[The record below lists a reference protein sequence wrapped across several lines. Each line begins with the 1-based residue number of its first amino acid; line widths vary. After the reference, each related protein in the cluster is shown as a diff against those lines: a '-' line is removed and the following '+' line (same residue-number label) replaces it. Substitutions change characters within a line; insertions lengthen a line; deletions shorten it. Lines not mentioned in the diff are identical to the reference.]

1 MTYKEKYCKD
11 RGLKVQ
17 EEPHPL
23 HCPYAYGYENLPD
36 DYSEGNCIHPNM
48 ECDECWN
55 REMPDSQETKPKEMP
70 ETKEPKEKLKL
81 DFPGFKVNDI
91 VLLRNGVLAIVLPN
105 HYSKNGI
112 STFRITKHESLACVT
127 HCSSYKNN
135 KNCEENKS
143 YENVHH
149 EQYDVVKL
157 WRMDDLNANNILA
170 DFFLKRTAPSKYP
183 FWTETP
189 PKKMTK
195 EEIEEELGYSIE
207 IVENHDEDEEE

>member
-11 RGLKVQ
+11 HGLAPQTKAY
-17 EEPHPL
+17 L
-23 HCPYAYGYENLPD
+23 RACPDNYGYESLPD
-36 DYSEGNCIHPNM
+36 DYSESSCIHPTM
-48 ECDECWN
+48 RCDECWN
-55 REMPDSQETKPKEMP
+55 REMPDSQETEPKEMP
-70 ETKEPKEKLKL
+70 EPKEKLKS

-91 VLLRNGVLAIVLPN
+91 VLFRNGTLAIVLPN
-105 HYSKNGI
+105 HYSKNDI
-112 STFRITKHESLACVT
+112 STFKITRHESLACVT
-127 HCSSYKNN
+127 HCSSYKDN
-135 KNCEENKS
+135 KNYDS
-143 YENVHH
+143 YHN

-170 DFFLKRTAPSKYP
+170 DFFLRRTAPSTDP

-207 IVENHDEDEEE
+207 IVEYHDENEEDEEE

>member
-11 RGLKVQ
+11 HGIK
-17 EEPHPL
+17 EPYIQCCHIQ
-23 HCPYAYGYENLPD
+23 HCPYSYGYENLPD

-48 ECDECWN
+48 KCDECWN
-55 REMPDSQETKPKEMP
+55 REMP
-70 ETKEPKEKLKL
+70 ETKESKEKLKS

-112 STFRITKHESLACVT
+112 STFRITKYELLVCVT
-127 HCSSYKNN
+127 HCSNYRDN
-135 KNCEENKS
+135 KNHEENES
-143 YENVHH
+143 YENVHN
-149 EQYDVVKL
+149 EPYDVVKL
-157 WRMDDLNANNILA
+157 WRMDDLSGKDILT
-170 DFFLKRTAPSKYP
+170 DFLLKRTAPSKDP
-183 FWTETP
+183 LWTETP

-207 IVENHDEDEEE
+207 IVEYHDEDKEE

>member
-11 RGLKVQ
+11 HDLKEKEQ
-17 EEPHPL
+17 ELRPL

-36 DYSEGNCIHPNM
+36 DYSKDDCIHPNM
-48 ECDECWN
+48 GCDECWD
-55 REMPDSQETKPKEMP
+55 REMP
-70 ETKEPKEKLKL
+70 ETKESKEKLKS

-105 HYSKNGI
+105 HHSKNGI
-112 STFRITKHESLACVT
+112 STFRITKYELLACVT
-127 HCSSYKNN
+127 HCSSYKDN
-135 KNCEENKS
+135 KDYEENES
-143 YENVHH
+143 YENVHR

-157 WRMDDLNANNILA
+157 WRMNDFSGKDILT
-170 DFFLKRTAPSKYP
+170 DFFLKRTAPSKDP

-207 IVENHDEDEEE
+207 IVEYHDEDEEE

>member
-11 RGLKVQ
+11 HDIKEKEQ
-17 EEPHPL
+17 ESCPL
-23 HCPYAYGYENLPD
+23 HCPHAYGYENLPD
-36 DYSEGNCIHPNM
+36 DYSEGDCIHPDI
-48 ECDECWN
+48 ECDECWD
-55 REMPDSQETKPKEMP
+55 REMP
-70 ETKEPKEKLKL
+70 ETKEPKEKLKS

-91 VLLRNGVLAIVLPN
+91 VLFRNGTLAIVLPN
-105 HYSKNGI
+105 HYSKNDI
-112 STFRITKHESLACVT
+112 STFKITKYELSCIT
-127 HCSSYKNN
+127 HCGSYK
-135 KNCEENKS
+135 ENRAYDDDCK
-143 YENVHH
+143 YY

-157 WRMDDLNANNILA
+157 WRMDDLNANNILE
-170 DFFLKRTAPSKYP
+170 DFFLKRTAPSKDP

>member
-1 MTYKEKYCKD
+1 MTYKEKYYKD
-11 RGLKVQ
+11 HDIKEKEQ
-17 EEPHPL
+17 EPCPL

-48 ECDECWN
+48 ECNECWD
-55 REMPDSQETKPKEMP
+55 REMP
-70 ETKEPKEKLKL
+70 ETKEPKEKLKS

-91 VLLRNGVLAIVLPN
+91 VLFRNGTLAIVLPN

-112 STFRITKHESLACVT
+112 STFKITKNMSLTRVT
-127 HCSSYKNN
+127 HCISYK
-135 KNCEENKS
+135 ENRSWDKD
-143 YENVHH
+143 
-149 EQYDVVKL
+149 YDIVKI
-157 WRMDDLNANNILA
+157 WRPNDFNANNILA
-170 DFFLKRTAPSKYP
+170 DFFLKRTAPSKDP

-207 IVENHDEDEEE
+207 IVEYHDEDEEE

>member
-11 RGLKVQ
+11 HDLKGQ
-17 EEPHPL
+17 EPRIQ
-23 HCPYAYGYENLPD
+23 HCPYTCGYENLPD
-36 DYSEGNCIHPNM
+36 DYSEGDCIHPNM
-48 ECDECWN
+48 ECNECWD
-55 REMPDSQETKPKEMP
+55 REIL
-70 ETKEPKEKLKL
+70 ETKEPKEKLKS

-112 STFRITKHESLACVT
+112 STFRIAKYELLSRVT
-127 HCSSYKNN
+127 HCSGYKDN
-135 KNCEENKS
+135 KNYEENEN
-143 YENVHH
+143 YENVHR

-157 WRMDDLNANNILA
+157 WRMDDLNGKDILT
-170 DFFLKRTAPSKYP
+170 DFFLKRTAPSKDP
-183 FWTETP
+183 FWTETS

-207 IVENHDEDEEE
+207 IVEYHDEDEEE

>member
-11 RGLKVQ
+11 HDLKGQ
-17 EEPHPL
+17 EPYITA
-23 HCPYAYGYENLPD
+23 CPYNYDYENLPD

-48 ECDECWN
+48 ECNECWD
-55 REMPDSQETKPKEMP
+55 REIL
-70 ETKEPKEKLKL
+70 ETKEPKEKLKS

-112 STFRITKHESLACVT
+112 STFRIAKYELLSRVT
-127 HCSSYKNN
+127 HCSGYKDN
-135 KNCEENKS
+135 KNYEENEN
-143 YENVHH
+143 YENVHR

-157 WRMDDLNANNILA
+157 WRMDDLSGKDILT
-170 DFFLKRTAPSKYP
+170 DFFLKRTAPSKDP
-183 FWTETP
+183 FWIETP

-195 EEIEEELGYSIE
+195 KEIEEELGYSIE
-207 IVENHDEDEEE
+207 IVEYHDEDEEE

>member
-1 MTYKEKYCKD
+1 MTYKEKYYKD
-11 RGLKVQ
+11 HDIKEKEQ
-17 EEPHPL
+17 EPCPL

-48 ECDECWN
+48 ECNECWD
-55 REMPDSQETKPKEMP
+55 REMP
-70 ETKEPKEKLKL
+70 ETREPKEKLKS

-91 VLLRNGVLAIVLPN
+91 VLFRNGTLAIVLPN

-112 STFRITKHESLACVT
+112 STFKITKNMSLTCVT
-127 HCSSYKNN
+127 HCIRYK
-135 KNCEENKS
+135 ENRSWDKD
-143 YENVHH
+143 
-149 EQYDVVKL
+149 YDIVKI
-157 WRMDDLNANNILA
+157 WRPNDLNANNILA
-170 DFFLKRTAPSKYP
+170 DFFLKRTAPSKDP

-207 IVENHDEDEEE
+207 IVEYHDEDEEE

>member
-11 RGLKVQ
+11 RGLKIQ

-23 HCPYAYGYENLPD
+23 HCPYAYGYENLLD

-55 REMPDSQETKPKEMP
+55 REMPEP
-70 ETKEPKEKLKL
+70 KEPKEKLKS

-91 VLLRNGVLAIVLPN
+91 VLLRDGTLAIVLPN
-105 HYSKNGI
+105 HYSKNGMA
-112 STFRITKHESLACVT
+112 TFEITDEPCITCVT
-127 HCSSYKNN
+127 HCSDYKDN
-135 KNCEENKS
+135 KN
-143 YENVHH
+143 YENNRNEHC
-149 EQYDVVKL
+149 DVVKL
-157 WRMDDLNANNILA
+157 WRPNDYNTHVILA
-170 DFFLKRTAPSKYP
+170 DFFLKRTVPSKDP
-183 FWTETP
+183 LWTETP

-207 IVENHDEDEEE
+207 IVEYHDEDEEE

>member
-11 RGLKVQ
+11 HDIKEKEQ
-17 EEPHPL
+17 EPRPL

-48 ECDECWN
+48 NCDECWN
-55 REMPDSQETKPKEMP
+55 REIP
-70 ETKEPKEKLKL
+70 ETKEPKEKLKS

-91 VLLRNGVLAIVLPN
+91 VLFRNGTLAIVLPN
-105 HYSKNGI
+105 HYSKNDI
-112 STFRITKHESLACVT
+112 STFRITKYELLGCVT
-127 HCSSYKNN
+127 HCSNYRDN
-135 KNCEENKS
+135 KNHEENES
-143 YENVHH
+143 YENVHN
-149 EQYDVVKL
+149 EPYDVVKL
-157 WRMDDLNANNILA
+157 WRMDDLSGKDILT
-170 DFFLKRTAPSKYP
+170 DFFLKRTAPSKDP

-207 IVENHDEDEEE
+207 IVENHDENEEE

>member
-11 RGLKVQ
+11 HDSKSNRI
-17 EEPHPL
+17 PI
-23 HCPYAYGYENLPD
+23 HCPCSYGYETIPD
-36 DYSEGNCIHPNM
+36 GYSEGNCIHPNM

-55 REMPDSQETKPKEMP
+55 REMP
-70 ETKEPKEKLKL
+70 ETKEPKEKLKS
-81 DFPGFKVNDI
+81 DFPGFQVNDI
-91 VLLRNGVLAIVLPN
+91 VLFRNGTLAIVLPN

-112 STFRITKHESLACVT
+112 STFKITRHESLACVT
-127 HCSSYKNN
+127 HCSSYKDN
-135 KNCEENKS
+135 KNYEENES

-157 WRMDDLNANNILA
+157 WRLNDFNANNILA
-170 DFFLKRTAPSKYP
+170 DFFLKRTAPSKDP

-207 IVENHDEDEEE
+207 IVEYHDEDEEE

>member
-11 RGLKVQ
+11 HGNKGYLK
-17 EEPHPL
+17 
-23 HCPYAYGYENLPD
+23 HCPYNYGYENLPD
-36 DYSEGNCIHPNM
+36 GYSEGNCIYQYLKCS
-48 ECDECWN
+48 ERWD
-55 REMPDSQETKPKEMP
+55 REMPDSQEAKSKEIP

-91 VLLRNGVLAIVLPN
+91 VLFRNGTLAIVLPN
-105 HYSKNGI
+105 HHSKNGI
-112 STFRITKHESLACVT
+112 STFIITKYESLTCVT
-127 HCSSYKNN
+127 HCSSYKDNN
-135 KNCEENKS
+135 NY

-149 EQYDVVKL
+149 KQYDVVKL
-157 WRMDDLNANNILA
+157 WRMDYLNANNILA

-183 FWTETP
+183 LWTETP

-207 IVENHDEDEEE
+207 IVEYYDEDKEE

>member
-11 RGLKVQ
+11 HDIKEKEQ
-17 EEPHPL
+17 EPRPL

-48 ECDECWN
+48 NCDECWN
-55 REMPDSQETKPKEMP
+55 REMPETKKP
-70 ETKEPKEKLKL
+70 EEKLKS

-91 VLLRNGVLAIVLPN
+91 VLFRNGTLAIALPN
-105 HYSKNGI
+105 HYSKNDI
-112 STFRITKHESLACVT
+112 STFKITKHESLACIT
-127 HCSSYKNN
+127 HCSSYK
-135 KNCEENKS
+135 ENRA
-143 YENVHH
+143 YNDDHH
-149 EQYDVVKL
+149 CKYCEQYDVVKL

-170 DFFLKRTAPSKYP
+170 DFFLKRTTPSKDP
-183 FWTETP
+183 TWEVP

-207 IVENHDEDEEE
+207 IVEYHDEDEEE

>member
-1 MTYKEKYCKD
+1 MTYKEKYYKD
-11 RGLKVQ
+11 HDIKEKEQ
-17 EEPHPL
+17 EPCPL

-48 ECDECWN
+48 ECNECWD
-55 REMPDSQETKPKEMP
+55 REMP
-70 ETKEPKEKLKL
+70 ETKEPKEKLKS

-91 VLLRNGVLAIVLPN
+91 VLFRNGTLAIVLPN
-105 HYSKNGI
+105 HYSKNDI
-112 STFRITKHESLACVT
+112 STFKITKYESLACVT
-127 HCSSYKNN
+127 HCSSYKDD
-135 KNCEENKS
+135 KNYEENKS
-143 YENVHH
+143 HENVHH

-170 DFFLKRTAPSKYP
+170 DFFLKRTAPSKDP
-183 FWTETP
+183 LWTETP

-207 IVENHDEDEEE
+207 IVEYHDEDEEE

>member
-11 RGLKVQ
+11 RDLKVQ
-17 EEPHPL
+17 EEPCPL
-23 HCPYAYGYENLPD
+23 HCPCAYGYENLPD
-36 DYSEGNCIHPNM
+36 GYSEGNCIYPDI

-55 REMPDSQETKPKEMP
+55 REMP
-70 ETKEPKEKLKL
+70 ETKEPKEKLKS

-112 STFRITKHESLACVT
+112 STFRITKYESLACVT
-127 HCSSYKNN
+127 HCSSYKDN

-170 DFFLKRTAPSKYP
+170 DFFLKRTAPSKDP
-183 FWTETP
+183 LWTETL

-207 IVENHDEDEEE
+207 IIEYHDEDEEE

>member
-11 RGLKVQ
+11 HGNKGYLQ
-17 EEPHPL
+17 
-23 HCPYAYGYENLPD
+23 HCPYNYGYENLPD
-36 DYSEGNCIHPNM
+36 GYSEGNCIYQYLK
-48 ECDECWN
+48 CSECWD

-70 ETKEPKEKLKL
+70 ETKEPKEKLKS

-91 VLLRNGVLAIVLPN
+91 VLFRNGTLAIVLPN
-105 HYSKNGI
+105 HYSKNDI
-112 STFRITKHESLACVT
+112 STFKITKYESLSCIT
-127 HCSSYKNN
+127 HCGNYK
-135 KNCEENKS
+135 ENRAYDNDCK
-143 YENVHH
+143 YY

-170 DFFLKRTAPSKYP
+170 DFFLKRTAPSKDP

-207 IVENHDEDEEE
+207 IVEYHDEDEDEEE

>member
-1 MTYKEKYCKD
+1 MTYKEKYCKGL
-11 RGLKVQ
+11 GLKVQ

-55 REMPDSQETKPKEMP
+55 REMP
-70 ETKEPKEKLKL
+70 ETKEPKEKLIKS
-81 DFPGFKVNDI
+81 DFPGLKVNDI
-91 VLLRNGVLAIVLPN
+91 VLFRDKTLAIVLPN

-112 STFRITKHESLACVT
+112 STFKITKNTSLACVT
-127 HCSSYKNN
+127 HCASYK
-135 KNCEENKS
+135 ENRSRFKD
-143 YENVHH
+143 
-149 EQYDVVKL
+149 YDIVKI
-157 WRMDDLNANNILA
+157 WRPNDHNTNIILA
-170 DFFLKRTAPSKYP
+170 DFFLKRTAPSKDP
-183 FWTETP
+183 FWIETP